1 MPKPRNPDRID
12 LHLRV
17 IKLANLPEGKKAL
30 GYFTREQMV
39 ELVAYLEHVNAKV
52 TGASNGRN

>member
-12 LHLRV
+12 LHLKV

-30 GYFTREQMV
+30 GYFTRDQIV
-39 ELVAYLEHVNAKV
+39 ELVAYLEHVNALV
-52 TGASNGRN
+52 TEVNRGRS